1 MTTAE
6 AAGRLHVSQRQIQR
20 LIRSGDVP
28 ARRTAG
34 DAWVLDALAVNS
46 LARSRPS
53 RGRPWST
60 DVAWSALWMLSGL
73 EAPWLDARTHA
84 RLSSRLEG
92 MDAADVVHACRRRAD
107 VVRCRV
113 SESFLDD
120 LGNSL
125 VQSGTGVAKQFGL
138 AGDTTRVEGYCGVDA
153 WPGIRSTF
161 HVAEDARGNATI
173 RVTAFTDVLAGAG
186 AAMPKAVVAV
196 DLAESY
202 EARERSAGLRVL
214 DGLLRQATSSGAQR
228 IGERGA
234 ANRRTRGSVPGVAL
248 KAEAGRARA

>member
-1 MTTAE
+1 MSEVTTAE

-20 LIRSGDVP
+20 LISSGELP

-53 RGRPWST
+53 RGRPWSPE
-60 DVAWSALWMLSGL
+60 VAWGALWMLSGL
-73 EAPWLDARTHA
+73 EAAWVDDRTRS
-84 RLSSRLEG
+84 RLLGRLEG
-92 MDAADVVHACRRRAD
+92 MDGADVVHGCRRRAD
-107 VVRCRV
+107 VMRCRM
-113 SESFLDD
+113 SESFFDD
-120 LGNSL
+120 LRGSIAL
-125 VQSGTGVAKQFGL
+125 SGVSAAEQFGL

-161 HVAEDARGNATI
+161 HLVADARGNATI
-173 RVTAFTDVLAGAG
+173 RVTALTDVLAGPG

-202 EARERSAGLRVL
+202 ETRERDAGLREL
-214 DGLLRQATSSGAQR
+214 EELLA
-228 IGERGA
+228 
-234 ANRRTRGSVPGVAL
+234 
-248 KAEAGRARA
+248 

>member
-20 LIRSGDVP
+20 LISSGELP

-53 RGRPWST
+53 RGRPWSPE
-60 DVAWSALWMLSGL
+60 VAWGALWMLSGL
-73 EAPWLDARTHA
+73 EAAWVDDRTRS
-84 RLSSRLEG
+84 RLSVRLEG
-92 MDAADVVHACRRRAD
+92 MDGPDVVHACRRRAD

-113 SESFLDD
+113 SESFCDD
-120 LGNSL
+120 LRGSIAL
-125 VQSGTGVAKQFGL
+125 SGVSAAEQFGL
-138 AGDTTRVEGYCGVDA
+138 AEDTTRVEGYCGVDA
-153 WPGIRSTF
+153 WPRICSTF
-161 HVAEDARGNATI
+161 HLVADARGNATI
-173 RVTAFTDVLAGAG
+173 RVTALTDVLAGPG

-202 EARERSAGLRVL
+202 ETRERDAGVRELEE
-214 DGLLRQATSSGAQR
+214 LLA
-228 IGERGA
+228 
-234 ANRRTRGSVPGVAL
+234 
-248 KAEAGRARA
+248 

>member
-6 AAGRLHVSQRQIQR
+6 AAGRLHVSQRQVQR
-20 LIRSGDVP
+20 LIRSGEVP

-60 DVAWSALWMLSGL
+60 EVAWGALWMLSGL
-73 EAPWLDARTHA
+73 EANWVDARTRS

-120 LGNSL
+120 LRSTL
-125 VQSGTGVAKQFGL
+125 VQSGTSAAEQFGL
-138 AGDTTRVEGYCGVDA
+138 AGDTTRVEGYCDADA
-153 WPGIRSTF
+153 WPRLRSTF
-161 HVAEDARGNATI
+161 HLADDARGNATI
-173 RVTAFTDVLAGAG
+173 RLTAFTDVLASPG

-202 EARERSAGLRVL
+202 EARERSAGLRAL
-214 DGLLRQATSSGAQR
+214 EELLA
-228 IGERGA
+228 
-234 ANRRTRGSVPGVAL
+234 
-248 KAEAGRARA
+248 

>member
-1 MTTAE
+1 MTTTE

-20 LIRSGDVP
+20 LISSGELA

-53 RGRPWST
+53 RGRPWSPQ
-60 DVAWSALWMLSGL
+60 VAWGALWMLSGL
-73 EAPWLDARTHA
+73 EAAWVDDRTRS

-92 MDAADVVHACRRRAD
+92 MDAAGVVHACRRRAD

-113 SESFLDD
+113 SESFFDD
-120 LGNSL
+120 IRGAIAL
-125 VQSGTGVAKQFGL
+125 SGVSAAEQFGL
-138 AGDTTRVEGYCGVDA
+138 AGDTARVEGYCGADA
-153 WPGIRSTF
+153 WPGFRSTF
-161 HVAEDARGNATI
+161 HVVEDARGNATI
-173 RVTAFTDVLAGAG
+173 RVTAFTDVLASDE

-202 EARERSAGLRVL
+202 EARERDAGLREL
-214 DGLLRQATSSGAQR
+214 EELLA
-228 IGERGA
+228 
-234 ANRRTRGSVPGVAL
+234 
-248 KAEAGRARA
+248 

>member
-6 AAGRLHVSQRQIQR
+6 AAGRLRVSQRQIQR
-20 LIRSGDVP
+20 LIRSGEVP

-60 DVAWSALWMLSGL
+60 EVAWGALWMLSGL
-73 EAPWLDARTHA
+73 EAEWVDDRTRS
-84 RLSSRLEG
+84 RLSSRLDG
-92 MDAADVVHACRRRAD
+92 MDSADVVHACRRRAD

-120 LGNSL
+120 LRSAVVL
-125 VQSGTGVAKQFGL
+125 SGTGAAEQFGL
-138 AGDTTRVEGYCGVDA
+138 AGDSTRVEGYCRADV
-153 WPGIRSTF
+153 WPGIRSAY
-161 HVAEDARGNATI
+161 HLAEDARGNATI
-173 RVTAFTDVLAGAG
+173 RVTTFAEVLAGG
-186 AAMPKAVVAV
+186 GVTMPKAVVAA

-202 EARERSAGLRVL
+202 EASERNAGLRAL
-214 DGLLRQATSSGAQR
+214 EELLA
-228 IGERGA
+228 
-234 ANRRTRGSVPGVAL
+234 
-248 KAEAGRARA
+248 

>member
-6 AAGRLHVSQRQIQR
+6 AAGRMHVSQRQIQR
-20 LIRSGDVP
+20 LIRAGEVP

-60 DVAWSALWMLSGL
+60 EVAWGALWMLSGL
-73 EAPWLDARTHA
+73 EPAWVDARTRS

-113 SESFLDD
+113 SKSFLDD
-120 LGNSL
+120 LNGTL
-125 VQSGTGVAKQFGL
+125 VQSGTSAAEQFGL
-138 AGDTTRVEGYCGVDA
+138 AGDSTRVEGYCGVDA
-153 WPGIRSTF
+153 WPGVRSTF

-173 RVTAFTDVLAGAG
+173 RVTAFTDVLAGPG
-186 AAMPKAVVAV
+186 ASMPKAVVAV

-202 EARERSAGLRVL
+202 EARERNAGLRAL
-214 DGLLRQATSSGAQR
+214 EELLA
-228 IGERGA
+228 
-234 ANRRTRGSVPGVAL
+234 
-248 KAEAGRARA
+248 

>member
-1 MTTAE
+1 MTTAT
-6 AAGRLHVSQRQIQR
+6 AAARLRVSQRQIQR
-20 LIRSGDVP
+20 LVRSGEVP

-60 DVAWSALWMLSGL
+60 EVAWGALWMLSGL
-73 EAPWLDARTHA
+73 EAAWVDARTRS
-84 RLSSRLEG
+84 RLSNRLEG

-113 SESFLDD
+113 SESFVDD
-120 LGNSL
+120 LRSTLVKSGNS
-125 VQSGTGVAKQFGL
+125 AAEQFGL
-138 AGDTTRVEGYCGVDA
+138 AGDTMRVEGYCGLAA
-153 WPGIRSTF
+153 WPGIRSTY
-161 HVAEDARGNATI
+161 HLAEDERGNATI
-173 RVTAFTDVLAGAG
+173 RLTTFTDVLASPG

-202 EARERSAGLRVL
+202 EARERSAGLRAL
-214 DGLLRQATSSGAQR
+214 QELLA
-228 IGERGA
+228 
-234 ANRRTRGSVPGVAL
+234 
-248 KAEAGRARA
+248 

>member
-20 LIRSGDVP
+20 LISSGEVP

-53 RGRPWST
+53 RGRPWSAE
-60 DVAWSALWMLSGL
+60 VAWGALWMLSGL
-73 EAPWLDARTHA
+73 EAGWVDARTRS
-84 RLSSRLEG
+84 RLSSRLDG
-92 MDAADVVHACRRRAD
+92 MDAADVVHACRRRAE

-120 LGNSL
+120 LRNTL
-125 VQSGTGVAKQFGL
+125 VQSGTSAAEQFGL
-138 AGDTTRVEGYCGVDA
+138 AGDSTRVEGYCSADA
-153 WPGIRSTF
+153 WPGVRSTF

-173 RVTAFTDVLAGAG
+173 RVTAFTDVLPDPGAS
-186 AAMPKAVVAV
+186 MPKAAVAV

-202 EARERSAGLRVL
+202 EAHERNAGLRAL
-214 DGLLRQATSSGAQR
+214 GELLA
-228 IGERGA
+228 
-234 ANRRTRGSVPGVAL
+234 
-248 KAEAGRARA
+248 